1 MLYVVID
8 DCSVEIDI
16 KRKGS
21 GMTIHSYN
29 INIVGFGEFEVV
41 GQREFSHLY
50 QIIENEIQKAM
61 MAIDSNTN
69 WMED

>member
-1 MLYVVID
+1 MLYLVID
-8 DCSVEIDI
+8 DCSVEIEI

-21 GMTIHSYN
+21 GMTINSYN
-29 INIVGFGEFEVV
+29 INIIGFGEFEVM

-61 MAIDSNTN
+61 ANIDSMTN
-69 WMED
+69 